1 MLAISPWAGV
11 DHVQNVDPES
21 MSLDRLNTFLLDMQE
36 QPEWRVRAD
45 VEADYYDSNQYTAA
59 DLREM
64 RDRGIPPIVVNLVA
78 PSINMVLGLEAK
90 TRTDF
95 IVRAEAPSGQQ
106 DELALAMSVKMKE
119 TERLSGADRAFSDAY
134 ASQIKT
140 GVGWIHVGFNW
151 MNPFDY
157 WLKVEHVHRRE
168 IWWDWHDEDPQLKKS
183 RYLVRRKWYDEDIL
197 VGIWPQYKDLI
208 YHCVRDWAH
217 FDVSQYQSAVPMFM
231 DQTCERDWGWADEE
245 WRNGYRRR
253 LCLYETW
260 YRTFNRG
267 FVLRLPDERVI
278 EYKRGNPL
286 HDQAVT
292 RGVAQVEPALIPKV
306 RLAWWLGPHR
316 IADMPSP
323 YPHGDFPYVPLWG
336 YREDRTRIPYGMIR
350 AMRPLQDEVNAR
362 RARMLWQ
369 LSARRV
375 IADEDA
381 VHDHDAAAEEVARP
395 DMYLKLNRNRRNK
408 RPDAFRI
415 ERDENLSSQQ
425 YEVYQD
431 SKKTLQ
437 DAGGIFLEQLGKA
450 GAADSGIAIS
460 QLIET
465 GTTTLAEIND
475 NAKFGRMH
483 MGEQMLACV
492 RARMIGKQSSVSIM
506 QGGVNK
512 RVRIN
517 QPRFNAETQETVLE
531 NDVSQLMCKVA
542 LDDVPQTPTA
552 RMQQFQQLTELV
564 KTLPENLQAAVI
576 DIVVGASDLPQKQEM
591 IQRLREAM
599 GLQSKDPAD
608 MTPEEQEQ
616 FQKAMDDKAKMDEI
630 MKQLQQ
636 SEADLKAAQ
645 ADKATADADLSRVKA
660 DQIRV
665 DTGLNPELREGAPG
679 EADTSE
685 DTPDTPAMRMILAAE
700 RASQESVPG
709 ADQMKIER
717 ARRGIAPTA

>member
-1 MLAISPWAGV
+1 MLAVAPWSGV

-21 MSLDRLNTFLLDMQE
+21 MSLERLNSFLLDMQE
-36 QPEWRVRAD
+36 QPEWRQRAD
-45 VEADYYDSNQYTAA
+45 TEADYYDSNQYTAA
-59 DLREM
+59 DLRAM

-95 IVRAEAPSGQQ
+95 IVRAENPSGQDQ
-106 DELALAMSVKMKE
+106 DLALALAVKMKE

-140 GVGWIHVGFNW
+140 GVGWVHVGYNW
-151 MNPFDY
+151 MDPFAY
-157 WLKVEHVHRRE
+157 WLSVEHVHRRE
-168 IWWDWHDEDPQLKKS
+168 IWWDWHDEDPHLRKA
-183 RYLVRRKWYDEDIL
+183 RYLVRRKWYDEDVL
-197 VGIWPQYKDLI
+197 VGVFPQYKELI
-208 YHCVRDWAH
+208 YHAVRDWAH
-217 FDVSQYQSAVPMFM
+217 FDVSNYKQGVPMFM

-267 FVLRLPDERVI
+267 FVLRLQDDRVI
-278 EYKRGNPL
+278 EYKRGNAL
-286 HDQAVT
+286 HDQAIM

-306 RLAWWLGPHR
+306 RLAWWIGPHR
-316 IADMPSP
+316 VADMPSP

-336 YREDRTRIPYGMIR
+336 YREDRTRVPYGMIR

-381 VHDHDAAAEEVARP
+381 VHDHNAAAEEVARA
-395 DMYLKLNRNRRNK
+395 DMYLKLNPNRRNK

-415 ERDENLSSQQ
+415 EKDESLSAQQ
-425 YEVYQD
+425 FSVYED

-437 DAGGIFLEQLGKA
+437 DAAGIFLEQLGKP

-460 QLIET
+460 QLIDT

-475 NAKFGRMH
+475 NARFARMQL
-483 MGEQMLACV
+483 GEQMLACV
-492 RARMIGKQSSVSIM
+492 RAKMLGKQSSIKIM
-506 QGGVNK
+506 KAGVEK
-512 RVRIN
+512 VVHIN
-517 QPRFNAETQETVLE
+517 RPRYNAEQDETVLE

-542 LDDVPQTPTA
+542 LDEVPQTPTA
-552 RMQQFQQLTELV
+552 RMQQFQQLTDMV
-564 KTLPENLQAAVI
+564 KGLPENLQAAVI
-576 DIVVGASDLPQKQEM
+576 DIVVNASDLPQKQEM
-591 IQRLREAM
+591 VQRLREAL
-599 GLQSKDPAD
+599 GIASKDPQD

-616 FQKAMDDKAKMDEI
+616 YQKAMQDKEKIDELAR
-630 MKQLQQ
+630 QLQQ
-636 SEADLKAAQ
+636 AEADLKAAQ
-645 ADKATADADLSRVKA
+645 ADKADADADLSRVKA

-665 DTGLNPELREGAPG
+665 ETGLNPELREGSAG
-679 EADTSE
+679 EPDTSE
-685 DTPDTPAMRMILAAE
+685 DTPDTPAMRMVLAAE
-700 RASQESVPG
+700 KSSQESVPG
-709 ADQMKIER
+709 ADPMKLER
-717 ARRGIAPTA
+717 ARRAQEQA